1 MLNEL
6 NRRNIGIFAHVDA
19 GKTTTTEHM
28 LFESGV
34 VRSPGRVD
42 DGTTATDSLEIE
54 KERGI
59 SVQAAMT
66 SLIWKNTIIDL
77 IDTPGHIDFSSEVE
91 RTLRVMDGAILI
103 LSAVE
108 GIQSQ
113 SEAIWHALRSLRIP
127 TIIYI
132 NKMDRIGA
140 SAPAVMEQI
149 RSTLS
154 PFACEIQAY
163 QLHEDSF
170 HGIDSLWNPNQDS
183 LSDGTPSIPGLVEI
197 LAELDEEVMEAYIQ
211 ETPLSQ
217 RDLNE
222 AFLRYVHQG
231 EMFPV
236 CYGAS
241 GKGIGVTALLD
252 AVLAFLP
259 PPAQPVD
266 SPVSG
271 VVFKIERDRTMG
283 RTAYVRM
290 YGGSL
295 HNRDTIHN
303 STRELEE
310 KVTQIRRMDGRKW
323 ADTGAVQAGQ
333 IAALYGLSDTHV
345 GDIIG
350 NPEGVPPL
358 PQMAVPLLTVQVHG
372 KDPARYPDLV
382 AALQELTDEDPL
394 LDLQW
399 LPEEREL
406 HLKVMGTIQ
415 LEILSSLLLSR
426 FGLDVVFDPPSVI
439 YKETPRTAGEGYI
452 AYTMPKPCW
461 AILRFKIEPLPR
473 GSGLIYSST
482 VRTDDL
488 LLRYQNEVERR
499 IPEALSQGM
508 LGWEVTDLRITL
520 VEGEHHVWHT
530 HPLDFV
536 VATPMGIMDGL
547 SRTGTTL
554 LEPLLQFRLTV
565 PEEYGGKAL
574 SDLVHMRATFEAP
587 VIGSGRCIIEGV
599 MPLATSM
606 DYPVKLRSETSGRGV
621 LTTSFAGYQ
630 DCPAD
635 VNHTRKR
642 RGVNPLDQSKYILSV
657 RNAITS

>member
-1 MLNEL
+1 MLNEP

-42 DGTTATDSLEIE
+42 DGTTATDSLDIE

-59 SVQAAMT
+59 SVQASMT

-91 RTLRVMDGAILI
+91 RTLRIMDGAILI

-132 NKMDRIGA
+132 NKLDRIGA
-140 SAPAVMEQI
+140 SASAVMEQI

-154 PFACEIQAY
+154 PFACEIQTY
-163 QLHEDSF
+163 QIHEDSF
-170 HGIDSLWNPNQDS
+170 LGIDCLWNPNPDS
-183 LSDGTPSIPGLVEI
+183 LPDCTPSIPGLVEM
-197 LAELDEEVMEAYIQ
+197 LAELDEEVMEAYIH
-211 ETPLSQ
+211 ENPLSP
-217 RDLNE
+217 RVLNE
-222 AFLRYVHQG
+222 VFLQHVHQG
-231 EMFPV
+231 KMFPV

-241 GKGIGVTALLD
+241 GKGIGVTELLD
-252 AVLAFLP
+252 AVIEFLP
-259 PPAQPVD
+259 PPAQPAD

-283 RTAYVRM
+283 RAAYVRM

-295 HNRDTIHN
+295 YNRDSIHN

-310 KVTQIRRMDGRKW
+310 KVTQIRRMDGKKW
-323 ADTGAVQAGQ
+323 ADTGAVHAGQ
-333 IAALYGLSDTHV
+333 IATLYGLSDTHV

-350 NPEGVPPL
+350 SPEGVPPL
-358 PQMAVPLLTVQVHG
+358 PQMATPLLTVQVHG
-372 KDPARYPDLV
+372 KDPAQYPDLV
-382 AALQELTDEDPL
+382 AALQELTDEEPL

-415 LEILSSLLLSR
+415 LEILSSLLMSR
-426 FGLDVVFDPPSVI
+426 FGLDVMFDPPSVI
-439 YKETPRTAGEGYI
+439 YKETPRVSGEGYI

-461 AILRFKIEPLPR
+461 AVLRFRIEPLPR
-473 GSGLIYSST
+473 GSGLIYTST
-482 VRTDDL
+482 VRTDHL
-488 LLRYQNEVERR
+488 LLRYQNEVQRR
-499 IPEALSQGM
+499 IPEALSQGL

-547 SRTGTTL
+547 ARTGTTL
-554 LEPLLQFRLTV
+554 LEPLLQFRLTI

-587 VIGSGRCIIEGV
+587 VIGSGRCIIEGL

-606 DYPVKLRSETSGRGV
+606 DYPVKLRSETGGRGV

-630 DCPAD
+630 DCP
-635 VNHTRKR
+635 VEVTHTRKR
-642 RGVNPLDQSKYILSV
+642 RGISPLDQSKYILSV

>member
-1 MLNEL
+1 MLNEM

-28 LFESGV
+28 LFHSGV

-42 DGTTATDSLEIE
+42 DGTTATDSLDIE

-66 SLIWKNTIIDL
+66 SLIWKDTIIDL
-77 IDTPGHIDFSSEVE
+77 IDTPGHIDFISEVE
-91 RTLRVMDGAILI
+91 RSLRVMDGAILI
-103 LSAVE
+103 VSAVE
-108 GIQSQ
+108 GVQSQ
-113 SEAIWHALRSLRIP
+113 SETIWHALRSLGIP
-127 TIIYI
+127 TLIYI
-132 NKMDRIGA
+132 NKMDRVGA
-140 SAPAVMEQI
+140 SAETVIEQI
-149 RSTLS
+149 RSSLS
-154 PFACEIQAY
+154 PLVCEVQTCRMNEEVFI
-163 QLHEDSF
+163 
-170 HGIDSLWNPNQDS
+170 GIDSLWSAGQTLLTDS
-183 LSDGTPSIPGLVEI
+183 PSPVPGLFEL
-197 LAELDEEVMEAYIQ
+197 LAEFNEELLESYINGESLPAHLLE
-211 ETPLSQ
+211 ETF
-217 RDLNE
+217 RKH
-222 AFLRYVHQG
+222 VHQG
-231 EMFPV
+231 EMFPI

-241 GKGIGVTALLD
+241 GKGIGVTELLD
-252 AVLAFLP
+252 AIIEFLP
-259 PPAQPVD
+259 APAQTQD
-266 SPVSG
+266 ASVSG
-271 VVFKIERDRTMG
+271 VVFKIERDKTMG

-290 YGGSL
+290 YGGSV
-295 HNRDTIHN
+295 HNRDTIYN
-303 STRELEE
+303 STRKLEE

-323 ADTGAVQAGQ
+323 ADTGAVYAGQ

-350 NPEGVPPL
+350 SPEGVPPI

-372 KDPARYPDLV
+372 KDTTRYPDLV

-415 LEILSSLLLSR
+415 LEILSSLLMSR
-426 FGLDVVFDPPSVI
+426 FGLDVEFDPPSVI
-439 YKETPRTAGEGYI
+439 YKETPRSSGEGFI

-461 AILRFKIEPLPR
+461 AILRFSIEPLPR

-482 VRTDDL
+482 VRTDHL

-499 IPEALSQGM
+499 IPEALSQGL

-520 VEGEHHVWHT
+520 IEGEHHVWHT

-547 SRTGTTL
+547 ASTGTTL
-554 LEPLLQFRLTV
+554 LEPILNFRLTV

-587 VIGSGRCIIEGV
+587 IIGGGRCIVEGR

-630 DCPAD
+630 DCPSD
-635 VNHTRKR
+635 VTLTRKR
-642 RGVNPLDQSKYILSV
+642 IGVNPLDQSKYILSV